1 MSIPPKYPFADE
13 PDPPAARMRPLDV
26 QRIDVWLLG
35 HHNYPERRVRLADHL
50 VADLPDLIAG
60 AQQLNPAVTPEAV
73 VQAIWR
79 LGRYRLQQNLL
90 RRIPLRACDLP

>member
-1 MSIPPKYPFADE
+1 MSIPTKYPFADE
-13 PDPPAARMRPLDV
+13 PHPPARRVRLMNV
-26 QRIDVWLLG
+26 ERIDVWLLG

-50 VADLPDLIAG
+50 VHDLPDLIVG